1 LAAEKQIIGNRK
13 RRSDHTSHEEDITL
27 LETSHENMPSDAIV
41 PVAKELFL
49 VPVTQM
55 VTIPRK
61 RTKTKCGKGNTI
73 K

>member
-13 RRSDHTSHEEDITL
+13 RQSDHTSDEEGITL

-49 VPVTQM
+49 APVTQM
-55 VTIPRK
+55 N
-61 RTKTKCGKGNTI
+61 KTQVKFFLLRVGF
-73 K
+73 